1 MLKKGFFDRVFTPCT
16 TLDSKTLLDT
26 ERSMLFAIMA
36 QHGFNISTFRNRL
49 FYIGFKQ
56 WMITGVDALKDGFAK
71 LHPELEAWRK
81 DKRSFMALIEDLKIP
96 KGEFYNYMC
105 DAGMT
110 SQITVKRR
118 FKDEDWQNWEKRGIK
133 SILTEY
139 CKLGN

>member
-1 MLKKGFFDRVFTPCT
+1 
-16 TLDSKTLLDT
+16 
-26 ERSMLFAIMA
+26 
-36 QHGFNISTFRNRL
+36 
-49 FYIGFKQ
+49 
-56 WMITGVDALKDGFAK
+56 MITGVDALKDGFAK